1 MEDEDKDLSS
11 LYLISEVPLRGDDEL
26 VLTSSVYML
35 GLGLEVV
42 CYGMVLRFNLAC
54 FNFHGPVFCF
64 SLFGV
69 CI

>member
-11 LYLISEVPLRGDDEL
+11 LCLISEVPLGGDDEL

-35 GLGLEVV
+35 GLDVV

-69 CI
+69 CV